1 MYNLLITYD
10 DNQDYWENNQTYSMN
25 INRILWRGWTDEHI
39 RKRYQRNGNPDFDE
53 LKEFPCLFTY
63 EGNDVIGAIGRI
75 QSVRSKGNEVQ
86 LTYFLLDGCPKIS
99 INEDQVFNHLGITD
113 KLERH
118 TTHWAVKDVDL
129 FQFTTKMLFERYD
142 QGESRNLLSHGE
154 MKKLWGDDY
163 KRRKKIFLSHRAEY
177 KKNVSKI
184 KEQLEKEEISCFV
197 AHDDIPPGSLW
208 QDEIVKALSTMD
220 IFIGFVT
227 GEFHEGSWTDQEI
240 GYAYNRDVPRIFVK
254 LKRENPQGFV
264 STEQAL
270 KTTWDEAPQK
280 IIKHLSEEI

>member
-1 MYNLLITYD
+1 MYNLLIMGDYD
-10 DNQDYWENNQTYSMN
+10 QDYWENNQTYS
-25 INRILWRGWTDEHI
+25 IEIDRIFEHTDEHI
-39 RKRYQRNGNPDFDE
+39 RKRFQRNGDPDFDE
-53 LKEFPCLFTY
+53 LTNLPCLFTY
-63 EGNDVIGAIGRI
+63 EGNDVIGTIGYI
-75 QSVRSKGNEVQ
+75 QSVRSKGNEVE
-86 LTYFLLDGCPKIS
+86 LTYFLLDRYPQIS
-99 INEDQVFNHLGITD
+99 INEDQVFDDLGITN
-113 KLERH
+113 KFERYR
-118 TTHWAVKDVDL
+118 THWAVKDVDL
-129 FQFTTKMLFERYD
+129 FKFTTKMLFEKYD

-154 MKKLWGDDY
+154 MKKLWGGDY
-163 KRRKKIFLSHRAEY
+163 RSKKLIFLSHRAIHRT
-177 KKNVSKI
+177 KVSKI
-184 KEQLEKEEISCFV
+184 KGQLEKEEISCFV
-197 AHDDIPPGSLW
+197 AHDDIIPGSLW

-270 KTTWDEAPQK
+270 KTTWDGAPQK